1 MQNWDES
8 LFAQLEDG
16 SGVDRNLRQEVTN
29 PYVNWYKYN
38 PTQQLHDSLTAE
50 AIQMKSP
57 DMYYVRRE
65 FVNIDK
71 ILGED
76 RESKFTKSWKI
87 AAYIDSYANY
97 EGQRDFYSKFGMMS
111 NDEMTL
117 VINPRLFAHQTD
129 GGIPVLG
136 DLIYFPMDNSLFEIT
151 WIEFDP
157 FFQFGDRPQRKIN
170 LVKFIYT
177 GEELDPTLLPMLIW
191 ISNLFEILMGWRIP
205 ILNNTKKIK
214 PLKMKVMN
222 SLNRLMLLTGADHR
236 SHSSHKYNQGKPYT
250 CRV

>member
-1 MQNWDES
+1 MQNWDDG
-8 LFAQLEDG
+8 LFAQLSSGE
-16 SGVDRNLRQEVTN
+16 GVDRNLKDQVTN

-38 PTQQLHDSLTAE
+38 PTKQLHDSLTAE
-50 AIQMKSP
+50 SIQMLSP

-76 RESKFTKSWKI
+76 RESKFVKSWKI
-87 AAYIDSYANY
+87 AAYIESYANY
-97 EGQRDFYSKFGMMS
+97 EGQRDFFSKFGLNS

-117 VINPRLFAHQTD
+117 IVNPRLFAHQTD

-136 DLIYFPMDNSLFEIT
+136 DLVYFPLDNSLFEIT
-151 WIEFDP
+151 WVEQDP

-177 GEELDPTLLPMLIW
+177 GEELDPKLQRNEGIHIEPDAELDLEPIRNLDGLADTNIDQYEEDRAFEDEGDEFIESFDVVNGRGSPFANLP
-191 ISNLFEILMGWRIP
+191 
-205 ILNNTKKIK
+205 
-214 PLKMKVMN
+214 
-222 SLNRLMLLTGADHR
+222 
-236 SHSSHKYNQGKPYT
+236 
-250 CRV
+250 

>member
-8 LFAQLEDG
+8 LFAQLSSGE
-16 SGVDRNLRQEVTN
+16 GVDRNLKDQVTN

-50 AIQMKSP
+50 SIQMKSP

-87 AAYIDSYANY
+87 AAYIESYANY
-97 EGQRDFYSKFGMMS
+97 EGQRDFFSKFGLSS

-117 VINPRLFAHQTD
+117 VLNPRLFAHQTD

-151 WIEFDP
+151 WVEADP
-157 FFQFGDRPQRKIN
+157 FYQFGDRPQRKIN
-170 LVKFIYT
+170 LAKFIYT
-177 GEELDPTLLPMLIW
+177 GEELAPELQRNEGIHIEPDAELDLEPIRNLDGLADINIEQYEEDKEFEKESDEFIDSFDVVNGRGSPFASLP
-191 ISNLFEILMGWRIP
+191 
-205 ILNNTKKIK
+205 
-214 PLKMKVMN
+214 
-222 SLNRLMLLTGADHR
+222 
-236 SHSSHKYNQGKPYT
+236 
-250 CRV
+250 

>member
-1 MQNWDES
+1 MRDWDDN
-8 LFAQLEDG
+8 LFAQLESG
-16 SGVDRNLRQEVTN
+16 EGVDNSLKTEVTN
-29 PYVNWYKYN
+29 KYVNWYKYN

-177 GEELDPTLLPMLIW
+177 GEELDPKLQRNEGI
-191 ISNLFEILMGWRIP
+191 NLAPDADLDLEPIRNLDGLADTNIEQYEEDQAFEDEGDEFIESFDVVNGRGSP
-205 ILNNTKKIK
+205 FAQF
-214 PLKMKVMN
+214 P
-222 SLNRLMLLTGADHR
+222 
-236 SHSSHKYNQGKPYT
+236 
-250 CRV
+250 